1 MQIHRVPEAGGEHTE
16 FPQGFKALSETG
28 GAQGGAIGFDSE
40 AYNRFVDQL
49 KAAGFSVDPLILIGD
64 ALRESQTRSALPTP
78 MRNG

>member
-1 MQIHRVPEAGGEHTE
+1 MNASGAKPLNTDDGEIDEAI
-16 FPQGFKALSETG
+16 L
-28 GAQGGAIGFDSE
+28 
-40 AYNRFVDQL
+40 VDQL